1 MSSKKFRSQKHH
13 EYLLEYSSQ
22 YMEKQTEV
30 KLYDEM
36 TIRLLKSDIF
46 FREPARSYTPFME
59 AAAAGHEI
67 IVQSFLQ
74 HVSNIIWSRVY

>member
-1 MSSKKFRSQKHH
+1 MFTRIQSSIHGKI
-13 EYLLEYSSQ
+13 
-22 YMEKQTEV
+22 
-30 KLYDEM
+30 KLGKAEEQFNFYDDDSF
-36 TIRLLKSDIF
+36 LKSHLF

-74 HVSNIIWSRVY
+74 HVSSTMYI